1 MTAQNLPLFPL
12 SAHLLPGG
20 RMALRI
26 FEPRYVRMV
35 KEVCA
40 GNGQLV
46 VCMLNTQGEKEA
58 NTHFY
63 PVGTAATVIDF
74 DMLDDGLLGI
84 KVAGVNCVE
93 ISNVK
98 TEPDGLRTGHCQPL
112 PDWHC
117 DITSQQISPIDER
130 LQEIF
135 ERYAEVGQLYDVPEF
150 RNPIWVMYRWLELL
164 PVDAKQKQYF
174 LAQRDCHK
182 LLDYLKALVQ

>member
-1 MTAQNLPLFPL
+1 M
-12 SAHLLPGG
+12 
-20 RMALRI
+20 
-26 FEPRYVRMV
+26 
-35 KEVCA
+35 
-40 GNGQLV
+40 
-46 VCMLNTQGEKEA
+46 
-58 NTHFY
+58 
-63 PVGTAATVIDF
+63 
-74 DMLDDGLLGI
+74 
-84 KVAGVNCVE
+84 
-93 ISNVK
+93 K